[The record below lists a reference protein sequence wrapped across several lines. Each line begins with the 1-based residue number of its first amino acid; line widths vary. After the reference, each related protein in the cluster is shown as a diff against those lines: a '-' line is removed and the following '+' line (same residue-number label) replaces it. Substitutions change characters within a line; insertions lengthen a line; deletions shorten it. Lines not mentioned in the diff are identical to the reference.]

1 MKANTD
7 IRRAA
12 SALDQ
17 AITARPGDVDHP
29 GYEQLEALVDG
40 RLDDADREIVE
51 THAEL
56 CEVCRQDVDD
66 MVRERDAMRAPA
78 SAPVFAPT
86 RVGRAFPMRALQ
98 IAAVLLAVVGVAMFA
113 RQFGQNVAGDLQVPG
128 TDATSP
134 PGTDATSPPGSAA
147 TSAANA
153 PAVTAS
159 SAPADA
165 LTADE
170 RALVDRVL
178 ASGSLEMPAAVRSL
192 TAPVGTLLGVSREAL
207 SLEPLSPVGT
217 AVLSVTPRFSWTAVA
232 GATSYSVAVYDEQ
245 FREVVR
251 SPLVTGASWTPTVV
265 LSRGATLAWQVTA
278 HFPTHDVLA
287 PQPPQPEA
295 RFVVADAAT
304 DAAIAAQQARLSDQ
318 PLALG
323 VLLAKAG
330 LFLDA
335 TRELQRAAAQ
345 PDTADRANALL
356 ASLKK

>member
-7 IRRAA
+7 ILRAA
-12 SALDQ
+12 SALDR
-17 AITARPGDVDHP
+17 AIAARPGDVDHP

-56 CEVCRQDVDD
+56 CEVCRQDVGD
-66 MVRERDAMRAPA
+66 MIRERDAMRAPASAPA

-128 TDATSP
+128 PDATSAMNTP
-134 PGTDATSPPGSAA
+134 TATTPSTP
-147 TSAANA
+147 
-153 PAVTAS
+153 V
-159 SAPADA
+159 DA

-245 FREVVR
+245 FKEVVR

-345 PDTADRANALL
+345 SDTADRANALL